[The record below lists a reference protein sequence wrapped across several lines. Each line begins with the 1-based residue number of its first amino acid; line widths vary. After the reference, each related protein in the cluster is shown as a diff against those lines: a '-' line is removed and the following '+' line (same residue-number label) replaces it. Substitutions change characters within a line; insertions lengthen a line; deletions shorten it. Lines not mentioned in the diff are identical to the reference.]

1 MNRLAGFW
9 LIRDEVHM
17 GIFSKLFGPKPPAV
31 LPVHVDDGN
40 FAAEVRRSPIPVLL
54 DVWSPLCGPCKQ
66 LEPVVMRLAGHYL
79 GRIKVAEINASA
91 SPKTMQKLFITAT
104 PTVVYFKKGNEVERV
119 EGFRGELYHREFI
132 DNELLDPPA
141 NVSAG
146 AARASSRSSS
156 SARV

>member
-9 LIRDEVHM
+9 LIPDEVHM
-17 GIFSKLFGPKPPAV
+17 GIFAKLFGPKPPVV
-31 LPVHVDDGN
+31 LPVLVDD
-40 FAAEVRRSPIPVLL
+40 
-54 DVWSPLCGPCKQ
+54 WSPLCGPCKQ
-66 LEPVVMRLAGHYL
+66 LEPVIMRLAGHYQ